1 MTQDRCRCRSPHE
14 GAAPSLSGPA
24 HVPSGIA
31 WSTGVGDEPANLSE
45 ACARVSAGRL
55 LASTPARPVFGT
67 WAFCERAGVRGCTG
81 PRVGCAPVC
90 RLRGGMLTAPCARPA
105 PCTRARGK
113 RPPGRSSAPGDV
125 HRMMPKS
132 CGPLARSG
140 LTLHPGCAP
149 SSQIVLAGCP
159 VGFPPQ
165 GMLTFRTP
173 RREFP
178 ARIFA
183 REIRSFAVLHLS
195 VSCAGD
201 PKRTLRQEFTC
212 GRDHS
217 HLIR

>member
-113 RPPGRSSAPGDV
+113 RPHRALISARGRSPDDAKVVWTAREVRTYPASRLCSVLTDRSCGMSCRISASGDV
-125 HRMMPKS
+125 DFPDSSPRIP
-132 CGPLARSG
+132 GP
-140 LTLHPGCAP
+140 
-149 SSQIVLAGCP
+149 
-159 VGFPPQ
+159 
-165 GMLTFRTP
+165 
-173 RREFP
+173 
-178 ARIFA
+178 
-183 REIRSFAVLHLS
+183 
-195 VSCAGD
+195 D
-201 PKRTLRQEFTC
+201 LRP
-212 GRDHS
+212 
-217 HLIR
+217 